1 MRPLRRFLVLAACA
15 AVFAACGRP
24 PEPDPEPSSEQP
36 QEQVDPCAPNGH
48 IHRESTGDWCHCDRG
63 HMASEQGLSC
73 LPDPDYVPRDGFDFG
88 DNGEHACWHVGNGP
102 FALVTASVDR
112 QPRVDSFHTYY
123 TVKLRPEGGQYVGT
137 FSFKAYATGDFI
149 AYLSDASVPMAV
161 REGTKVLEVAATSPI
176 PEALRDGVCQGGLVH
191 MVGYE
196 LTDKVQYTVT
206 FGPTPLPELGLVI
219 EHLP

>member
-1 MRPLRRFLVLAACA
+1 MPSLRRFLALAASA
-15 AVFAACGRP
+15 AVFAACGP
-24 PEPDPEPSSEQP
+24 TPEPEPKTPDEQP
-36 QEQVDPCAPNGH
+36 QEQTDPCAPNGH
-48 IHRESTGDWCHCDRG
+48 IHREPTGDWCHCDRG
-63 HMASEQGLSC
+63 HLASEQGLSC
-73 LPDPDYVPRDGFDFG
+73 VPDPNYVPRDDFDFG
-88 DNGEHACWHVGNGP
+88 DNGEHACWHVSNGP
-102 FALVTASVDR
+102 FATVTAAVDR

-137 FSFKAYATGDFI
+137 FNFKAYATGDFI
-149 AYLSDASVPMAV
+149 AFLSDASVPMAF
-161 REGTKVLEVAATSPI
+161 REGTTVLEVAATSPI

-219 EHLP
+219 EHLH